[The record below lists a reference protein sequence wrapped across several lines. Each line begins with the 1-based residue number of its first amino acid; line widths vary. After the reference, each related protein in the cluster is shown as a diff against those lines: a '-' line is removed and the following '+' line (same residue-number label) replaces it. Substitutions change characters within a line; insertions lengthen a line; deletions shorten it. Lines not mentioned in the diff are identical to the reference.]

1 MTQLEKL
8 QGLLD
13 GLVAAGAPG
22 AAAWVQDDH
31 GNFQAA
37 SGLADLDSGRPMRP
51 ELHFRAGSLAK
62 SFVAA
67 VVLRLVAEGRLA
79 LSDTLERRL
88 PGSLP
93 YGGQVSIR
101 QLLNHTSGVPQN
113 TATVEQTLY
122 ASPQGRLHAWSPQ
135 ELIAL
140 VADRPPDFPPGTA
153 WSYSNTGYILLGLI
167 VEAATGNPLD
177 QELDRRVFGP
187 LGLRG
192 TWLPTHAPGLPSP
205 ASRGYSLPRSPSG
218 EVLDGPLLDVTVQN
232 PSWAWAAGGLVST
245 LEDLAGF
252 FRALLG
258 GRLLPPGLLAEM
270 RTTVAVPPGSIPLP
284 FYDRYGLGLLEV
296 ETPAGRLVG
305 QLGGIPGFLSLVL
318 SMPDGRRQLG
328 VMINLLIAPQPVYEA
343 FMQVVRELSSI
354 HPSRG
359 GRA

>member
-93 YGGQVSIR
+93 YGDQVSIR

-122 ASPQGRLHAWSPQ
+122 ASPQRRLHAWTPQ

-140 VADRPPDFPPGTA
+140 VADQPPDFPPGTA

-167 VEAATGNPLD
+167 VEAATGNPLER
-177 QELDRRVFGP
+177 ELDRWVFGP
-187 LGLRG
+187 LGLRD
-192 TWLPTHAPGLPSP
+192 TWLPTHARGIPARHRAATASPAAPAERCSTAPCWTSPSRTPRGPGRRAGWCPPWRTWPASSGVCWVAGCCRPSCWPRCGPPSRSRPVPSRSPSTTATVWGCWRSRPPPGAWPAKSAGSP
-205 ASRGYSLPRSPSG
+205 AS
-218 EVLDGPLLDVTVQN
+218 
-232 PSWAWAAGGLVST
+232 
-245 LEDLAGF
+245 
-252 FRALLG
+252 
-258 GRLLPPGLLAEM
+258 
-270 RTTVAVPPGSIPLP
+270 
-284 FYDRYGLGLLEV
+284 
-296 ETPAGRLVG
+296 
-305 QLGGIPGFLSLVL
+305 
-318 SMPDGRRQLG
+318 
-328 VMINLLIAPQPVYEA
+328 
-343 FMQVVRELSSI
+343 
-354 HPSRG
+354 
-359 GRA
+359 